1 MPARTAQQIGL
12 CTAVLVLSL
21 ALAACDGRDSPLAP
35 DGADSVAPPSSAPG
49 AENSTVAAAAAPE
62 FLTAGSGPR
71 ILFSSSR
78 SGFWDLYRMAPDGT
92 GLVRVTSFTGLESTP
107 AWSWDNKRIVFS
119 RMRPDAANVMHR
131 DVYLMNADGTGKRW
145 VVSQPQS
152 FDIEEASWSPNNT
165 DLVVVAYLSGI
176 PRLVRMNV
184 GTGAMSFINPG
195 YAGMLPSFD
204 PTGKKI
210 VYVSG
215 NRANIEVVNV
225 DGTGHKVLL
234 AGAAWEFHSPRFSP
248 DGKRL
253 AFARQVN
260 GNQDVYVRTLADGST
275 KRLTFHASMDYAP
288 TWSADGTRIAFNSF
302 RAGPSQIY
310 TVSSAGGIQT
320 RITHTTTQE
329 AEPAWSH

>member
-1 MPARTAQQIGL
+1 MSPRTAQHFGL
-12 CTAVLVLSL
+12 RTAVLVLSL
-21 ALAACDGRDSPLAP
+21 ALTACDGGDSPLAP
-35 DGADSVAPPSSAPG
+35 GDADPAAPVSSAPD
-49 AENSTVAAAAAPE
+49 

-78 SGFWDLYRMAPDGT
+78 SGFWDIYRSAPDGT
-92 GLVRVTSFTGLESTP
+92 GVVRVTSFSGLESTP
-107 AWSWDNKRIVFS
+107 SWSWDNKRIVFS
-119 RMRPDAANVMHR
+119 RLRPDASNVMHR

-145 VVSQPQS
+145 VESQPSS
-152 FDIEEASWSPNNT
+152 FGIVQASWSPDNT
-165 DLVVVAYLSGI
+165 NLVAVAYLSGI

-204 PTGKKI
+204 PTGKTI

-215 NRANIEVVNV
+215 DGANIEVTNV

-234 AGAAWEFHSPRFSP
+234 AGAAYEFDSPRFSP

-253 AFARQVN
+253 AFARKVN
-260 GNQDVYVRTLADGST
+260 GNQDIYVRTLADGST
-275 KRLTFHASMDYAP
+275 KRLTTNASMDYAP
-288 TWSADGTRIAFNSF
+288 TWSEDGTRIAFNSF
-302 RAGPSQIY
+302 RAGPSQIF